1 MNKADIKRVYILLGL
16 LLIGGCN
23 TAPGS
28 TTSASTS
35 QLGPRPFYL
44 VDEMDEGA
52 LKSKLES
59 CASGPFY
66 PSSFSIAHR
75 GAPLQFPEHTKQS
88 YTAAA
93 RMGAGIIECD
103 VTFTKDR
110 QLVCRHDQCDL
121 HTTTDILLR
130 PELAARCYKP
140 FVAASP
146 TQDANAVCCASDI
159 TLKEFKRLCG
169 KMDAFD
175 PRAKT
180 ALEYQGGT
188 PGFRTDLYASCAT
201 VLTHQE
207 SIKLLQSLGTGFTP
221 ELKIPRVPMPFQGE
235 YTQQQFISQTIGEYQ
250 AAGISADQVWIQSF
264 DPQDIRAIIAK
275 HPEFAKQAVYL
286 DARPDNPEFVATKE
300 NFEQL
305 YQQGFRI
312 VAPPISTLLDLDGA
326 GNIVPSAY
334 ALLAKQAGFQIIA
347 WSLERSG
354 RLLQDMKEGPAGDYY
369 YATIRDAVSGDRNL
383 YPILDV
389 LAKDVGITGIFSDWP
404 ATATY
409 YANCMLAD

>member
-1 MNKADIKRVYILLGL
+1 MNKPYLAIFLCVLGL
-16 LLIGGCN
+16 LLISAC
-23 TAPGS
+23 S
-28 TTSASTS
+28 TSHVATPESTS

-44 VDEMDEGA
+44 VGEMDLGA

-59 CASGPFY
+59 CANGPFY
-66 PSSFSIAHR
+66 PSTFSIAHR
-75 GAPLQFPEHTKQS
+75 GAPLQFPEHTQQS

-103 VTFTKDR
+103 VTFTKDK

-130 PELAARCYKP
+130 PELATRCYKP
-140 FVAASP
+140 FVAATP
-146 TQDANAVCCASDI
+146 DGDASAVCCTSDI
-159 TLKEFKRLCG
+159 FLKEFKSLCG

-188 PGFRTDLYASCAT
+188 TDFRTDLYATCAT

-221 ELKIPRVPMPFQGE
+221 ELKSPRVPMPFKGE
-235 YTQQQFISQTIGEYQ
+235 YTQQNFIDQTIGEYT

-264 DPQDIRAIIAK
+264 DQKDIKTIIASY
-275 HPEFAKQAVYL
+275 PEFAKQAVYL
-286 DARPDNPEFVATKE
+286 DARPDDPEFVVTKE

-305 YQQGFRI
+305 YEQGFRV
-312 VAPPISTLLDLDGA
+312 VAPPIAVLLDLDATGK
-326 GNIVPSAY
+326 IIPSQY
-334 ALLAKQAGFQIIA
+334 AVLAKQAGLKIIA

-354 RLLQDMKEGPAGDYY
+354 RLLQDMKEGSAGDYY
-369 YATIRDAVSGDRNL
+369 YASVRDAVSGDKNV